1 MADDN
6 NHMVIG
12 GCVSHHSRTIN
23 LIRQFL
29 KNHSSGELNYILML
43 YRTSARLCNL
53 SKQVTG
59 KEPNQSPKLV
69 NVEYYKN
76 FAKVTLN
83 SPKTLNSLNMQMISE
98 INAELPSL
106 DKVSA
111 FWIEGAGGKA
121 FCAGGDVK
129 TLYESR

>member
-1 MADDN
+1 
-6 NHMVIG
+6 
-12 GCVSHHSRTIN
+12 
-23 LIRQFL
+23 
-29 KNHSSGELNYILML
+29 ML

-59 KEPNQSPKLV
+59 KEPTAKLV
-69 NVEYYKN
+69 EVEYFKN

-98 INAELPSL
+98 INAELKSL
-106 DKVSA
+106 DGVSA

-129 TLYESR
+129 TLYENR